1 MTNKIEKLKKYLFMI
16 SVVFFSFSLFHL
28 ISVFLYHDA
37 KLEAVPG
44 GSISEWIIGNFPH
57 LNPLKNGTE
66 NDKYILSLLYRSLL
80 KYDIENGK
88 IVSDIANCDISN
100 ITYIECYLKDNM
112 YWSNG
117 EPITTAD
124 IVSTYTLL
132 KNTEVNP
139 IAASLLQDTTI
150 EQNDSVI
157 IFNNTKEDVNY
168 LNIFFQPIAP
178 KQLLDTIT
186 EEQLTS
192 NFSWIDE
199 VYSGQYVIKNISQDQ
214 TIGITKIVLEKNFL
228 YTDNPILIDQLVLK
242 IFPNISTFLKN
253 KESVNIFNDTSHI
266 ISNSIPRL
274 EKYSYILPQY
284 VSLFINQEN
293 IPSLQIRSAIWNAI
307 QIAPLLETLWEN
319 NFTGVSDPYLDS
331 RETNNAA
338 VIADISSAINELGY
352 YRKKKIIADFERNF
366 KNQNT
371 ISNEASTQTGSQ
383 NNTPESIIWSI
394 KDLSQLNSID
404 DFQEPSITIQEPTF
418 IEKYNFITKDDIVLK
433 GRVLEWT
440 QAVYVNDYKLTGFEP
455 GDTFFAYRLRESFQN
470 IIEGKNIYSIY
481 FELIWEN
488 GELEKRSIEDIT
500 ILYHKNK
507 AQLEQATEEL
517 FQELK
522 AWEIEKQN
530 ILQKQKELEEQTSN
544 TLKQENIEYITQINA
559 LNKLDD
565 SLYYNDDG
573 EIFSLNFYYI
583 DTEKELQATA
593 EYIETVLWNMW
604 IQLNMFPV
612 SVNGL
617 VSVLDNKNA
626 YDIMLAG
633 VNLWYFDDNIFPYF
647 HSSQVKNGY
656 NFSQIRKT
664 SLDILLEEL
673 KSDIVNADRAADI
686 KKKIINILNEEKVI
700 KTLYTPNVYLLVDKK
715 IKNIRFPEYV
725 PFWSLRWNV
734 LDNIYIQEK
743 KYIQFE
749 NKSVWAFF
757 KFLAEKIYE

>member
-1 MTNKIEKLKKYLFMI
+1 
-16 SVVFFSFSLFHL
+16 
-28 ISVFLYHDA
+28 
-37 KLEAVPG
+37 
-44 GSISEWIIGNFPH
+44 
-57 LNPLKNGTE
+57 
-66 NDKYILSLLYRSLL
+66 
-80 KYDIENGK
+80 
-88 IVSDIANCDISN
+88 
-100 ITYIECYLKDNM
+100 
-112 YWSNG
+112 
-117 EPITTAD
+117 
-124 IVSTYTLL
+124 
-132 KNTEVNP
+132 
-139 IAASLLQDTTI
+139 
-150 EQNDSVI
+150 
-157 IFNNTKEDVNY
+157 
-168 LNIFFQPIAP
+168 
-178 KQLLDTIT
+178 
-186 EEQLTS
+186 
-192 NFSWIDE
+192 
-199 VYSGQYVIKNISQDQ
+199 
-214 TIGITKIVLEKNFL
+214 
-228 YTDNPILIDQLVLK
+228 
-242 IFPNISTFLKN
+242 
-253 KESVNIFNDTSHI
+253 
-266 ISNSIPRL
+266 
-274 EKYSYILPQY
+274 
-284 VSLFINQEN
+284 
-293 IPSLQIRSAIWNAI
+293 
-307 QIAPLLETLWEN
+307 
-319 NFTGVSDPYLDS
+319 
-331 RETNNAA
+331 
-338 VIADISSAINELGY
+338 
-352 YRKKKIIADFERNF
+352 
-366 KNQNT
+366 
-371 ISNEASTQTGSQ
+371 
-383 NNTPESIIWSI
+383 
-394 KDLSQLNSID
+394 
-404 DFQEPSITIQEPTF
+404 
-418 IEKYNFITKDDIVLK
+418 
-433 GRVLEWT
+433 
-440 QAVYVNDYKLTGFEP
+440 VNDYKLTGFEP